1 MVAIDDDNN
10 SDDADDKYVT
20 AGIMD
25 PYELLQ

>member
-10 SDDADDKYVT
+10 SDDADDEYVI